1 MNHSLGDTAY
11 RLMLDLVAMPSVSPS
26 ATSEGQI
33 AEFIFNTLKQERYF
47 QEHPE
52 DLRYLPCRND
62 PLQRRSVFA
71 IVRSPKPTG
80 RTVLLMSHM
89 DVVDADVYGPL
100 KKYAFDPERLTR
112 EIGNTA
118 LPDHVRADLDSGE
131 WLFGRGVSDMKSSVA
146 IELAYLI
153 TAAENLDSLET
164 NLAVLIV
171 PDEENNSQGMI
182 DSVPYL
188 RRMQEDEGLQF
199 LTCINMEPTVGSA
212 ENAGPTIY
220 MGSIGKINPFFYCLG
235 RETHVGEYYQ
245 GLSAAPMISTINLML
260 DGNAA
265 YTDTFNGVA
274 YLPWGCMR
282 QLDLREE
289 YSASIMFK
297 AVAFY
302 SYLTVTKFPGEIL
315 GEMREIAKQ
324 AIKDT
329 LARHR
334 GFAEQFAR
342 SRGTSAGDPGWSG
355 TVLSFRELCD
365 YVRENTDISISELAK
380 QVSTDAPETFDERDK
395 AFRLVDKL
403 VDACGLRGPLIVLG
417 FLPPYYPHR
426 GNAGERPE
434 ERALQNAIRSVVEAA
449 VAQHDTTVTP
459 VDFFEGVSDLSYCG
473 FDGGPEALEPIA
485 ENLPGW
491 GVYYTFPIDDLAAI
505 RIPIVNIGPVGRDA
519 HKVTERIHVPY
530 AFNVLP
536 SMIDIAVR
544 RIGRTL

>member
-1 MNHSLGDTAY
+1 
-11 RLMLDLVAMPSVSPS
+11 
-26 ATSEGQI
+26 
-33 AEFIFNTLKQERYF
+33 
-47 QEHPE
+47 
-52 DLRYLPCRND
+52 
-62 PLQRRSVFA
+62 
-71 IVRSPKPTG
+71 
-80 RTVLLMSHM
+80 
-89 DVVDADVYGPL
+89 
-100 KKYAFDPERLTR
+100 
-112 EIGNTA
+112 
-118 LPDHVRADLDSGE
+118 
-131 WLFGRGVSDMKSSVA
+131 MKSSVA
-146 IELAYLI
+146 LELAYLI
-153 TAAENLDSLET
+153 ETAGNPASLDT

-188 RRMQEDEGLQF
+188 RRMQEDEGLKF
-199 LTCINMEPTVGSA
+199 LACINMEPTVGSA

-245 GLSAAPMISTINLML
+245 GLSAAPLISSINLML

-297 AVAFY
+297 AVSFY
-302 SYLTVTKFPGEIL
+302 SYLTVTKLPGEIL
-315 GEMREIAKQ
+315 AEMREIAKEALKQ
-324 AIKDT
+324 T
-329 LARHR
+329 LNRHR
-334 GFAEQFAR
+334 KFARQFAEA
-342 SRGTSAGDPGWSG
+342 RGTSAGDPRWSS
-355 TVLSFRELCD
+355 TILSFQELCD
-365 YVRENTDISISELAK
+365 YARESTGVSIESLAK
-380 QVSTDAPETFDERDK
+380 QISDDAPEAFDERDK

-426 GNAGERPE
+426 GNAGELPE
-434 ERALQNAIRSVVEAA
+434 ERALQDAIRAVVETAEA
-449 VAQHDTTVTP
+449 ERGVTVGT

-473 FDGGPEALEPIA
+473 FTGGPDALEPISR
-485 ENLPGW
+485 NLPGW
-491 GVYYTFPIDDLAAI
+491 GVYYTFPIEDLAAI

-530 AFNVLP
+530 AFDVLP
-536 SMIDIAVR
+536 SMIDTAVR
-544 RIGRTL
+544 RIGETL